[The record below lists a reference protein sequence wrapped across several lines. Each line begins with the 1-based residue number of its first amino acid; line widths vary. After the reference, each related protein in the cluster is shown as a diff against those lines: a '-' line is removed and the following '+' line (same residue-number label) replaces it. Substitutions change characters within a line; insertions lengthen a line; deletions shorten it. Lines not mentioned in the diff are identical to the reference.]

1 MEYPDLGVFMCPI
14 CMELLTI
21 TDNTEAFMVIG
32 PACCRTVIFLLS
44 TNVSA
49 VDFCHTLKC
58 LAGLALIPND
68 FILTYSNDDFFFSVW
83 GKWSGK
89 KKRKKLFIYCYLCSL
104 IQQDGREWFE
114 LMCLMEKLTSCW
126 ILVESCFNGIWPSS
140 WVWINTTQNGNLIN
154 SKYVLNSLLKG
165 TLEQNKCIW
174 YKPH

>member
-1 MEYPDLGVFMCPI
+1 MLPYCHFLAFDQCVCRRFLSHFEMFGRISPDPSWLH
-14 CMELLTI
+14 L
-21 TDNTEAFMVIG
+21 D
-32 PACCRTVIFLLS
+32 IFQWW
-44 TNVSA
+44 
-49 VDFCHTLKC
+49 F
-58 LAGLALIPND
+58 
-68 FILTYSNDDFFFSVW
+68 FFFSVW
-83 GKWSGK
+83 GKWSRK
-89 KKRKKLFIYCYLCSL
+89 KKRKKLSIYCYLCSL

>member
-83 GKWSGK
+83 GKWSRK
-89 KKRKKLFIYCYLCSL
+89 KKRKEIIYLLLF
-104 IQQDGREWFE
+104 
-114 LMCLMEKLTSCW
+114 MLTDPTRW
-126 ILVESCFNGIWPSS
+126 QRM
-140 WVWINTTQNGNLIN
+140 VWINVSNGKADFMLNPCR
-154 SKYVLNSLLKG
+154 VLF
-165 TLEQNKCIW
+165 
-174 YKPH
+174 

>member
-68 FILTYSNDDFFFSVW
+68 FILTYSNSMMIFFFLFEESDLV
-83 GKWSGK
+83 
-89 KKRKKLFIYCYLCSL
+89 KRKERNYLFTVIYA
-104 IQQDGREWFE
+104 
-114 LMCLMEKLTSCW
+114 
-126 ILVESCFNGIWPSS
+126 
-140 WVWINTTQNGNLIN
+140 
-154 SKYVLNSLLKG
+154 
-165 TLEQNKCIW
+165 
-174 YKPH
+174 H

>member
-32 PACCRTVIFLLS
+32 PVS

-68 FILTYSNDDFFFSVW
+68 FILTYSNDDFFFLFEESDLV
-83 GKWSGK
+83 
-89 KKRKKLFIYCYLCSL
+89 KRKERNYLFTVIYAHWSNKMA
-104 IQQDGREWFE
+104 E
-114 LMCLMEKLTSCW
+114 
-126 ILVESCFNGIWPSS
+126 NG
-140 WVWINTTQNGNLIN
+140 
-154 SKYVLNSLLKG
+154 LN
-165 TLEQNKCIW
+165 
-174 YKPH
+174 

>member
-21 TDNTEAFMVIG
+21 TDNTEAFMVIV

-68 FILTYSNDDFFFSVW
+68 FIWHIPMMIFFFLFEESDLL
-83 GKWSGK
+83 
-89 KKRKKLFIYCYLCSL
+89 KRKERNYLFTVIYAHWSNKMA
-104 IQQDGREWFE
+104 E
-114 LMCLMEKLTSCW
+114 
-126 ILVESCFNGIWPSS
+126 NG
-140 WVWINTTQNGNLIN
+140 
-154 SKYVLNSLLKG
+154 LN
-165 TLEQNKCIW
+165 
-174 YKPH
+174 

>member
-68 FILTYSNDDFFFSVW
+68 FIRHIPMMIFFFLFEESDLL
-83 GKWSGK
+83 
-89 KKRKKLFIYCYLCSL
+89 KRKERNYLFTVIYAHWSNKMA
-104 IQQDGREWFE
+104 E
-114 LMCLMEKLTSCW
+114 
-126 ILVESCFNGIWPSS
+126 NG
-140 WVWINTTQNGNLIN
+140 
-154 SKYVLNSLLKG
+154 LN
-165 TLEQNKCIW
+165 
-174 YKPH
+174 

>member
-21 TDNTEAFMVIG
+21 TDNTEAFMVIR

-83 GKWSGK
+83 GKWSRK
-89 KKRKKLFIYCYLCSL
+89 KKRKKLSIYCYLCSL

-126 ILVESCFNGIWPSS
+126 VLVESCFNGIWPSS

>member
-58 LAGLALIPND
+58 LAGLALIPID
-68 FILTYSNDDFFFSVW
+68 FILTYSNDDFFFFCL
-83 GKWSGK
+83 
-89 KKRKKLFIYCYLCSL
+89 RKVIS
-104 IQQDGREWFE
+104 
-114 LMCLMEKLTSCW
+114 
-126 ILVESCFNGIWPSS
+126 
-140 WVWINTTQNGNLIN
+140 
-154 SKYVLNSLLKG
+154 
-165 TLEQNKCIW
+165 
-174 YKPH
+174 

>member
-14 CMELLTI
+14 SLELLTI

-68 FILTYSNDDFFFSVW
+68 FILTYSNDVFFFLFEESDLV
-83 GKWSGK
+83 
-89 KKRKKLFIYCYLCSL
+89 KRKERNYLFTVIYAHWSNKMAENGLNVSNGEADFMLNPCTKSL
-104 IQQDGREWFE
+104 VLMVFDQAVGFESIQHKMVTWSIVN
-114 LMCLMEKLTSCW
+114 MS
-126 ILVESCFNGIWPSS
+126 
-140 WVWINTTQNGNLIN
+140 
-154 SKYVLNSLLKG
+154 
-165 TLEQNKCIW
+165 
-174 YKPH
+174 

>member
-32 PACCRTVIFLLS
+32 PACCRTVIFPLS

-68 FILTYSNDDFFFSVW
+68 FILTYSNDDFFFLFEESDLV
-83 GKWSGK
+83 
-89 KKRKKLFIYCYLCSL
+89 KRKERNYLFTVTGIYA
-104 IQQDGREWFE
+104 
-114 LMCLMEKLTSCW
+114 
-126 ILVESCFNGIWPSS
+126 
-140 WVWINTTQNGNLIN
+140 
-154 SKYVLNSLLKG
+154 
-165 TLEQNKCIW
+165 
-174 YKPH
+174 H